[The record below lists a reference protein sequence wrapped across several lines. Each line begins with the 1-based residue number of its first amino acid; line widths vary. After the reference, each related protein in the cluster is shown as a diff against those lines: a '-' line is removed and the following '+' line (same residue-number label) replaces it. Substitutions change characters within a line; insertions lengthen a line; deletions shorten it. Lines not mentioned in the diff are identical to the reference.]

1 METKLTTWQ
10 ITLLRLGMPFP
21 EYLLKFS
28 APAVLLALLAGIFVS
43 FSTGAGLS
51 FFAKVILCLSFPA
64 VTLLGTLLYPLANTS
79 KLATEI
85 EQDMHM
91 FITRMGILSL
101 GESAERGMFDILKD
115 MGDYGALAKEVQ
127 AIETLVTKWHTNL
140 PEAARIVG
148 RQSPSPIW
156 SDFLDR
162 MSFSVEVGQPI
173 GEFMRSEQETFESQ
187 YQTLYDARL
196 EQLDTLRE
204 TFVSLTT
211 TGMLLLVV
219 SGLHLVLFQVGDGTN
234 DLIAIVI
241 RSKYV
246 LIAAAFFTILQLGA
260 WFLFTLVIPDEP
272 LFARHDFNTKIKIN
286 LRRAWIVA
294 IFLVTFETLGFL
306 WVLATTDFGSVLLSN
321 WKYYGLFMVALT
333 MSPFMLPSILV
344 QREEVRVRRRD
355 EAFPEFIRA
364 FGGTAQARSAEP
376 SAMIKAL
383 NSIDFGA
390 LSTSINQL
398 EKRLAMR
405 IDSDY
410 SWNWF
415 AADNNSMLVSRFTRV
430 FLEGSQASGEAGTV
444 GDLVSQSTATLLALR
459 NRREISAGTMRG
471 VSYGILIA
479 MIIALNI
486 TIEIVA
492 GLGEQ
497 IAEVA
502 AGLLEAGQSGDIG
515 GGGIAVGLPVLTDTA
530 GVDQNIQVFNIL
542 SSLLIIVVIV
552 VLGLITSRIKGG
564 GFTLSLGQMI
574 QMMWIAAIAS
584 GASAFV
590 LSNSVGVFTG

>member
-1 METKLTTWQ
+1 MESKLSNWQ
-10 ITLLRLGMPFP
+10 ITLLRLGMPFTQ
-21 EYLLKFS
+21 YLIIFAL
-28 APAVLLALLAGIFVS
+28 PATILALIVGGFVAYSAGTSLQLFPKLILTILFPLL
-43 FSTGAGLS
+43 TLS
-51 FFAKVILCLSFPA
+51 A
-64 VTLLGTLLYPLANTS
+64 VLLYPLSNTS

-101 GESAERGMFDILKD
+101 GEQAERGMFDILKD
-115 MGDYGALAKEVQ
+115 MKDYGALANEVQ

-173 GEFMRSEQETFESQ
+173 GEFMRSESETFESQ

-234 DLIAIVI
+234 DLIAIIIRARYVI
-241 RSKYV
+241 GASA
-246 LIAAAFFTILQLGA
+246 LFAFLQFGA

-272 LFARHDFNTKIKIN
+272 LFARHTFNTKQKIN
-286 LRRAWIVA
+286 LRRAWIA
-294 IFLVTFETLGFL
+294 ATFLVTFESLGFL
-306 WVLATTDFGSVLLSN
+306 YVLATSDFGSLLLTN
-321 WKYYGLFMVALT
+321 WKYYGLFMIALT
-333 MSPFMLPSILV
+333 MTPFLLPSILV
-344 QREEVRVRRRD
+344 SREEVKVRRRD

-383 NSIDFGA
+383 SSIDFGA
-390 LSTSINQL
+390 LSSSIDQL

-410 SWNWF
+410 SWDWF
-415 AADNNSMLVSRFTRV
+415 AADNNSMMVSRFTRV
-430 FLEGSQASGEAGTV
+430 FLEGSQSSGEAGTV
-444 GDLVSQSTATLLALR
+444 GDLVSQSTAGLLALR

-502 AGLLEAGQSGDIG
+502 AGLLSSGASGAGAGDL
-515 GGGIAVGLPVLTDTA
+515 AVGLPVLTDTA
-530 GVDQNIQVFNIL
+530 GVEQNILVFNIT
-542 SSLLIIVVIV
+542 SSFLIIVVIV
-552 VLGLITSRIKGG
+552 VLGFITARIKGG

-574 QMMWIAAIAS
+574 QMMWVAAISS
-584 GASAFV
+584 GISAFV
-590 LSNSVGVFTG
+590 LTNSVGVFTG

>member
-1 METKLTTWQ
+1 
-10 ITLLRLGMPFP
+10 MPFST
-21 EYLLKFS
+21 YLLTFTLPASILATIAGAFVAYS
-28 APAVLLALLAGIFVS
+28 AGPTLTIYWKLLFALV
-43 FSTGAGLS
+43 
-51 FFAKVILCLSFPA
+51 FP
-64 VTLLGTLLYPLANTS
+64 LLTIAGTLLYPLSNTS

-115 MGDYGALAKEVQ
+115 MGDYGALAVEVQ
-127 AIETLVTKWHTNL
+127 SIETLVSKWHTNL

-187 YQTLYDARL
+187 YKTLYDARL

-234 DLIAIVI
+234 DLIAII
-241 RSKYV
+241 LRSKYV
-246 LIAAAFFTILQLGA
+246 LLAAGFFAFLQFGA

-272 LFARHDFNTKIKIN
+272 LFARHTFNTKHKVK

-294 IFLVTFETLGFL
+294 IFLVTFESFGFIY
-306 WVLATTDFGSVLLSN
+306 VLISSDFGMLLLSN
-321 WKYYGLFMVALT
+321 WQYIGLFMVALVMT
-333 MSPFMLPSILV
+333 PFMVPSLLV
-344 QREEVRVRRRD
+344 SREEVRVRRRD
-355 EAFPEFIRA
+355 DAFPEFIRA

-383 NSIDFGA
+383 SSIDFGA
-390 LSTSINQL
+390 LSTSIEQL

-410 SWNWF
+410 SWDWF

-502 AGLLEAGQSGDIG
+502 AGLVQTGANGVGAGDL
-515 GGGIAVGLPVLTDTA
+515 AVGLPVLTDTA
-530 GVDQNIQVFNIL
+530 GVEQNILVFNVT
-542 SSLLIIVVIV
+542 SSFLIIIVIV
-552 VLGLITSRIKGG
+552 VLGFITARIKGG

-574 QMMWIAAIAS
+574 QMMWVAAIAS
-584 GASAFV
+584 GLSAFV
-590 LSNSVGVFTG
+590 LSNSVGVFT

>member
-1 METKLTTWQ
+1 MESKLSNWQ
-10 ITLLRLGMPFP
+10 ITLLRLGMPFTQ
-21 EYLLKFS
+21 YLFLF
-28 APAVLLALLAGIFVS
+28 ALPACILALIVGGFVAYSAGTSLQLFPK
-43 FSTGAGLS
+43 L
-51 FFAKVILCLSFPA
+51 IL
-64 VTLLGTLLYPLANTS
+64 TLLFPIITLTAVLLYPLSNTS

-101 GESAERGMFDILKD
+101 GEQAERGMFDILKD
-115 MGDYGALAKEVQ
+115 MKDYGALADEVQ

-173 GEFMRSEQETFESQ
+173 GEFMKSESETFESQ

-234 DLIAIVI
+234 DLIAIIIRARYVI
-241 RSKYV
+241 GASA
-246 LIAAAFFTILQLGA
+246 LFAFLQFGA

-272 LFARHDFNTKIKIN
+272 LFARHSFNTQQKIN
-286 LRRAWIVA
+286 LRRAWIA
-294 IFLVTFETLGFL
+294 ATFLVTFESLGFL
-306 WVLATTDFGSVLLSN
+306 YVLVTSDFGSLLLSN
-321 WKYYGLFMVALT
+321 WKYYGLFMIALT
-333 MSPFMLPSILV
+333 MTPFLLPSILV
-344 QREEVRVRRRD
+344 SREEVKVRRRD

-383 NSIDFGA
+383 SSIDFGA
-390 LSTSINQL
+390 LSSSIDQL

-410 SWNWF
+410 SWDWF
-415 AADNNSMLVSRFTRV
+415 AADNNSMMVSRFTRV
-430 FLEGSQASGEAGTV
+430 FLEGSQSSGEAGTV
-444 GDLVSQSTATLLALR
+444 GDLVSQSTAGLLALR

-502 AGLLEAGQSGDIG
+502 AGLLSSGASGAGAGDL
-515 GGGIAVGLPVLTDTA
+515 AVGLPVLTDTA
-530 GVDQNIQVFNIL
+530 GVEQNILVFNIT
-542 SSLLIIVVIV
+542 SSFLIIVVIV
-552 VLGLITSRIKGG
+552 VLGFITARIKGG

-574 QMMWIAAIAS
+574 QMMWVAAIAS
-584 GASAFV
+584 GLSAFV
-590 LSNSVGVFTG
+590 LTNSVGVFTG

>member
-1 METKLTTWQ
+1 MESKLSNWQ
-10 ITLLRLGMPFP
+10 ITLLRLGMPFTQ
-21 EYLLKFS
+21 YLIIFAL
-28 APAVLLALLAGIFVS
+28 PATILALIVGGFVS
-43 FSTGAGLS
+43 YSAGTSLEL
-51 FFAKVILCLSFPA
+51 FPKLILTILFPIITLAA
-64 VTLLGTLLYPLANTS
+64 VLLYPLSNTS

-101 GESAERGMFDILKD
+101 GEQAERGMFDILKD
-115 MGDYGALAKEVQ
+115 MKDYGALANEVQ

-173 GEFMRSEQETFESQ
+173 GEFMRSESETFESQ

-211 TGMLLLVV
+211 TGMILLVV

-234 DLIAIVI
+234 DLIAIIIRARYVI
-241 RSKYV
+241 GASA
-246 LIAAAFFTILQLGA
+246 LFAFLQFGA

-272 LFARHDFNTKIKIN
+272 LFARHSFNTKHKIN
-286 LRRAWIVA
+286 LRRAWIA
-294 IFLVTFETLGFL
+294 ATFLVTFESLGFL
-306 WVLATTDFGSVLLSN
+306 YVLVTSDFGSLLLTN
-321 WKYYGLFMVALT
+321 WKYYGLFMIALT
-333 MSPFMLPSILV
+333 MTPFLLPSILV
-344 QREEVRVRRRD
+344 SREEVKVRRRD

-383 NSIDFGA
+383 SSIDFGA
-390 LSTSINQL
+390 LSSSIDQL

-410 SWNWF
+410 SWDWF
-415 AADNNSMLVSRFTRV
+415 AADNNSMMVSRFTRV
-430 FLEGSQASGEAGTV
+430 FLEGSQSSGEAGTV
-444 GDLVSQSTATLLALR
+444 GDLVSQSTAGLLALR

-502 AGLLEAGQSGDIG
+502 AGLLSSSASGAGAGDL
-515 GGGIAVGLPVLTDTA
+515 AVGLPVLTDTA
-530 GVDQNIQVFNIL
+530 GVEQNILVFNMT
-542 SSLLIIVVIV
+542 SSFLIIVVIV
-552 VLGLITSRIKGG
+552 VLGFITARIKGG

-574 QMMWIAAIAS
+574 QMMWVAAIAS
-584 GASAFV
+584 GISAFV
-590 LSNSVGVFTG
+590 LTNSVGVFTG

>member
-1 METKLTTWQ
+1 MESKLSNWQ
-10 ITLLRLGMPFP
+10 ITLLRLGMPFSQ
-21 EYLLKFS
+21 YLFIFAL
-28 APAVLLALLAGIFVS
+28 PATIIALIVGGFVS
-43 FSTGAGLS
+43 YSAGTSLQL
-51 FFAKVILCLSFPA
+51 FPKLIL
-64 VTLLGTLLYPLANTS
+64 TLLFPLLTLAAVLLYPLSNTS

-101 GESAERGMFDILKD
+101 GEQAERGMFDILKD
-115 MGDYGALAKEVQ
+115 MKDYGALANEVQ

-173 GEFMRSEQETFESQ
+173 GEFMRSESETFESQ

-234 DLIAIVI
+234 DLIAIIIRARYVI
-241 RSKYV
+241 GASA
-246 LIAAAFFTILQLGA
+246 LFAFLQFGA

-272 LFARHDFNTKIKIN
+272 LFARHSFNTKHKIN
-286 LRRAWIVA
+286 LRRAWIA
-294 IFLVTFETLGFL
+294 ATFLVTFESLGFL
-306 WVLATTDFGSVLLSN
+306 YVLVTSDFGSLLLTN
-321 WKYYGLFMVALT
+321 WKYYGLFMIALT
-333 MSPFMLPSILV
+333 MTPFLLPSILV
-344 QREEVRVRRRD
+344 SREEVKVRRRD

-383 NSIDFGA
+383 SSIDFGA
-390 LSTSINQL
+390 LSSSIDQL

-410 SWNWF
+410 SWDWF
-415 AADNNSMLVSRFTRV
+415 AADNNSMMVSRFTRV
-430 FLEGSQASGEAGTV
+430 FLEGSQSSGEAGTV
-444 GDLVSQSTATLLALR
+444 GDLVSQSTAGLLALR

-502 AGLLEAGQSGDIG
+502 AGLLSSGASGAGAGDL
-515 GGGIAVGLPVLTDTA
+515 AVGLPVLTDTA
-530 GVDQNIQVFNIL
+530 GVEQNILVFNMT
-542 SSLLIIVVIV
+542 SSFLIIVVIV
-552 VLGLITSRIKGG
+552 VLGFITARIKGG

-574 QMMWIAAIAS
+574 QMMWVAAIAS
-584 GASAFV
+584 GISAFV
-590 LSNSVGVFTG
+590 LTNSVGVFTG

>member
-1 METKLTTWQ
+1 MESKLTNWQ
-10 ITLLRLGMPFP
+10 ITLLRLGMPFTQ
-21 EYLLKFS
+21 YLIIFAL
-28 APAVLLALLAGIFVS
+28 PATIIALIVGGFVS
-43 FSTGAGLS
+43 YSAGTSLQL
-51 FFAKVILCLSFPA
+51 FPKIILTILFPILTLAA
-64 VTLLGTLLYPLANTS
+64 VLLYPLSNTS

-101 GESAERGMFDILKD
+101 GEQAERGMFDILKD
-115 MGDYGALAKEVQ
+115 MKDYGALANEVQ

-173 GEFMRSEQETFESQ
+173 GEFMRSESETFESQ

-234 DLIAIVI
+234 DLIAIII
-241 RSKYV
+241 RSRYV
-246 LIAAAFFTILQLGA
+246 IGASALFAFLQFGA

-272 LFARHDFNTKIKIN
+272 LFARHTLNTRQKIN
-286 LRRAWIVA
+286 LRRAWIAATV
-294 IFLVTFETLGFL
+294 LVTFESLGFL
-306 WVLATTDFGSVLLSN
+306 YVLATSDFGSLLLTN
-321 WKYYGLFMVALT
+321 WKYYGLFMIALT
-333 MSPFMLPSILV
+333 MTPFLLPSILV
-344 QREEVRVRRRD
+344 SREEVKVRRRD

-383 NSIDFGA
+383 SSIDFGA
-390 LSTSINQL
+390 LSSSIDQL

-410 SWNWF
+410 SWDWF
-415 AADNNSMLVSRFTRV
+415 AADNNSMMVSRFTRV
-430 FLEGSQASGEAGTV
+430 FLEGSQSSGEAGTV
-444 GDLVSQSTATLLALR
+444 GDLVSQSTAGLLALR

-502 AGLLEAGQSGDIG
+502 AGLLSSGASGAGAGDL
-515 GGGIAVGLPVLTDTA
+515 AVGLPVLTDTA
-530 GVDQNIQVFNIL
+530 GVEQNILVFNIT
-542 SSLLIIVVIV
+542 SSFLIIVVIV
-552 VLGLITSRIKGG
+552 VLGFITARIKGG

-574 QMMWIAAIAS
+574 QMMWVAAISS
-584 GASAFV
+584 GISAFV
-590 LSNSVGVFTG
+590 LTNSVGVFTG

>member
-1 METKLTTWQ
+1 MESKLSNWQ
-10 ITLLRLGMPFP
+10 ITLLRLGMPFTQ
-21 EYLLKFS
+21 YLFIFAL
-28 APAVLLALLAGIFVS
+28 PASIIALIVGGFVS
-43 FSTGAGLS
+43 YSAGTSLQL
-51 FFAKVILCLSFPA
+51 FPKLIL
-64 VTLLGTLLYPLANTS
+64 TLLFPLLTLAAVILYPLSNTS

-101 GESAERGMFDILKD
+101 GEQAERGMFDILKD
-115 MGDYGALAKEVQ
+115 MKDYGALANEVQ

-173 GEFMRSEQETFESQ
+173 GEFMRSESETFESQ

-234 DLIAIVI
+234 DLIAIIIRARYVI
-241 RSKYV
+241 GASA
-246 LIAAAFFTILQLGA
+246 LFAFLQFGA

-272 LFARHDFNTKIKIN
+272 LFARHSFNTTQKIN
-286 LRRAWIVA
+286 LRRAWIA
-294 IFLVTFETLGFL
+294 ATFLVTFEFIGFL
-306 WVLATTDFGSVLLSN
+306 YVLVTSDFGSLLLTN
-321 WKYYGLFMVALT
+321 WKYYGLFMIALVMT
-333 MSPFMLPSILV
+333 PFLLPSILV
-344 QREEVRVRRRD
+344 SREEVKVRRRD

-383 NSIDFGA
+383 SSIDFGA
-390 LSTSINQL
+390 LSNSIDQL

-410 SWNWF
+410 SWDWF
-415 AADNNSMLVSRFTRV
+415 AADNNSMMVSRFTRV
-430 FLEGSQASGEAGTV
+430 FLEGSQSSGEAGTV
-444 GDLVSQSTATLLALR
+444 GDLVSQSTAGLLALR

-502 AGLLEAGQSGDIG
+502 AGLLSSGASGAGAGDL
-515 GGGIAVGLPVLTDTA
+515 AVGLPVLTDTA
-530 GVDQNIQVFNIL
+530 GVEQNIIVFNIT
-542 SSLLIIVVIV
+542 SSFLIIVVII
-552 VLGLITSRIKGG
+552 VLGFITARIKGG

-574 QMMWIAAIAS
+574 QMMWVAAIAS
-584 GASAFV
+584 GLSAFV
-590 LSNSVGVFTG
+590 LTNSVGVFTG

>member
-1 METKLTTWQ
+1 MESKLSNWQ
-10 ITLLRLGMPFP
+10 ITLLRLGMPFTQ
-21 EYLLKFS
+21 YLFLF
-28 APAVLLALLAGIFVS
+28 ALPACILALIVGGFVAYSAGTSLQLFPK
-43 FSTGAGLS
+43 L
-51 FFAKVILCLSFPA
+51 IL
-64 VTLLGTLLYPLANTS
+64 TLLFPIITLTAVLLYPLSNTS

-101 GESAERGMFDILKD
+101 GEQAERGMFDILKD
-115 MGDYGALAKEVQ
+115 MKDYGALADEVQ

-173 GEFMRSEQETFESQ
+173 GEFMKSESETFESQ

-234 DLIAIVI
+234 DLIAIIVRARYVI
-241 RSKYV
+241 GASA
-246 LIAAAFFTILQLGA
+246 LFAFLQFGA

-272 LFARHDFNTKIKIN
+272 LFARHSFNTQQKIN

-294 IFLVTFETLGFL
+294 TFLVTFESLGFL
-306 WVLATTDFGSVLLSN
+306 YVLVTSDFGSLLLSN
-321 WKYYGLFMVALT
+321 WKYYGLFMIALT
-333 MSPFMLPSILV
+333 MTPFLLPSILV
-344 QREEVRVRRRD
+344 SREEVKVRRRD

-383 NSIDFGA
+383 SSIDFGA
-390 LSTSINQL
+390 LSSSIDQL

-410 SWNWF
+410 SWDWF
-415 AADNNSMLVSRFTRV
+415 AADNNSMMVSRFTRV
-430 FLEGSQASGEAGTV
+430 FLEGSQSSGEAGTV
-444 GDLVSQSTATLLALR
+444 GDLVSQSTAGLLALR

-502 AGLLEAGQSGDIG
+502 AGLLSSGASGAGAGDL
-515 GGGIAVGLPVLTDTA
+515 AVGLPVLTDTA
-530 GVDQNIQVFNIL
+530 GVEQNILVFNIT
-542 SSLLIIVVIV
+542 SSFLIIVVIV
-552 VLGLITSRIKGG
+552 VLGFITARIKGG

-574 QMMWIAAIAS
+574 QMMWVAAIAS
-584 GASAFV
+584 GLSAFV
-590 LSNSVGVFTG
+590 LTNSVGVFTG

>member
-1 METKLTTWQ
+1 MESKLSNWQ
-10 ITLLRLGMPFP
+10 ITLLRLGMPFTQ
-21 EYLLKFS
+21 YLFLF
-28 APAVLLALLAGIFVS
+28 ALPACILALIVGGFVAYSAGTSLQLFPK
-43 FSTGAGLS
+43 L
-51 FFAKVILCLSFPA
+51 IL
-64 VTLLGTLLYPLANTS
+64 TLLFPIITLAAVLLYPLSNTS

-101 GESAERGMFDILKD
+101 GEQAERGMFDILKD
-115 MGDYGALAKEVQ
+115 MKDYGALADEVQ

-173 GEFMRSEQETFESQ
+173 GEFMKSESETFESQ

-234 DLIAIVI
+234 DLIAIIVRARYVI
-241 RSKYV
+241 GASA
-246 LIAAAFFTILQLGA
+246 LFAFLQFGA

-272 LFARHDFNTKIKIN
+272 LFARHSFNTQQKIN
-286 LRRAWIVA
+286 LRRAWIA
-294 IFLVTFETLGFL
+294 ATFLVTFESLGFL
-306 WVLATTDFGSVLLSN
+306 YVLVTSDFGSLLLSN
-321 WKYYGLFMVALT
+321 WKYYGLFMIALT
-333 MSPFMLPSILV
+333 MTPFLLPSILV
-344 QREEVRVRRRD
+344 SREEVKVRRRD

-383 NSIDFGA
+383 SSIDFGA
-390 LSTSINQL
+390 LSSSIDQL

-410 SWNWF
+410 SWDWF
-415 AADNNSMLVSRFTRV
+415 AADNNSMMVSRFTRV
-430 FLEGSQASGEAGTV
+430 FLEGSQSSGEAGTV
-444 GDLVSQSTATLLALR
+444 GDLVSQSTAGLLALR

-502 AGLLEAGQSGDIG
+502 AGLLSSGASGAGAGDL
-515 GGGIAVGLPVLTDTA
+515 AVGLPVLTDTA
-530 GVDQNIQVFNIL
+530 GVEQNILVFNIT
-542 SSLLIIVVIV
+542 SSFLIIVVIV
-552 VLGLITSRIKGG
+552 VLGFITARIKGG

-574 QMMWIAAIAS
+574 QMMWVAAIAS
-584 GASAFV
+584 GLSAFV
-590 LSNSVGVFTG
+590 LTNSVGVFTG

>member
-1 METKLTTWQ
+1 METKLSTWQ

-28 APAVLLALLAGIFVS
+28 VPAVVIAFIVGVFVA

-51 FFAKVILCLSFPA
+51 FTAKLILALFFPIL
-64 VTLLGTLLYPLANTS
+64 TFFGTLLYPLANTS

-173 GEFMRSEQETFESQ
+173 GEFMKSEQETFESQ

-241 RSKYV
+241 RSRYV
-246 LIAAAFFTILQLGA
+246 LLAAGFFTVLQLGA

-294 IFLVTFETLGFL
+294 IFLVTFYGSSNHDSIYVTLY
-306 WVLATTDFGSVLLSN
+306 SS
-321 WKYYGLFMVALT
+321 
-333 MSPFMLPSILV
+333 S
-344 QREEVRVRRRD
+344 ERR
-355 EAFPEFIRA
+355 
-364 FGGTAQARSAEP
+364 S
-376 SAMIKAL
+376 
-383 NSIDFGA
+383 
-390 LSTSINQL
+390 
-398 EKRLAMR
+398 
-405 IDSDY
+405 
-410 SWNWF
+410 
-415 AADNNSMLVSRFTRV
+415 
-430 FLEGSQASGEAGTV
+430 
-444 GDLVSQSTATLLALR
+444 
-459 NRREISAGTMRG
+459 
-471 VSYGILIA
+471 
-479 MIIALNI
+479 
-486 TIEIVA
+486 
-492 GLGEQ
+492 
-497 IAEVA
+497 
-502 AGLLEAGQSGDIG
+502 
-515 GGGIAVGLPVLTDTA
+515 
-530 GVDQNIQVFNIL
+530 
-542 SSLLIIVVIV
+542 
-552 VLGLITSRIKGG
+552 
-564 GFTLSLGQMI
+564 
-574 QMMWIAAIAS
+574 
-584 GASAFV
+584 
-590 LSNSVGVFTG
+590 

>member
-1 METKLTTWQ
+1 MESKLTNWQ
-10 ITLLRLGMPFP
+10 ITLLRLGMPFTQ
-21 EYLLKFS
+21 YLIIFALPATIIALIVGGFVAYS
-28 APAVLLALLAGIFVS
+28 AGTSLQLFPKLILTIFFPILTMAAV
-43 FSTGAGLS
+43 
-51 FFAKVILCLSFPA
+51 
-64 VTLLGTLLYPLANTS
+64 LLYPLSNTS

-101 GESAERGMFDILKD
+101 GEQAERGMFDILKD
-115 MGDYGALAKEVQ
+115 MKDYGALANEVQ

-173 GEFMRSEQETFESQ
+173 GEFMRSESETFESQ

-234 DLIAIVI
+234 DLIAIIVRARYVI
-241 RSKYV
+241 GASA
-246 LIAAAFFTILQLGA
+246 LFAFLQLGA

-272 LFARHDFNTKIKIN
+272 LFARHSFNTKQKIN
-286 LRRAWIVA
+286 LRRAWIA
-294 IFLVTFETLGFL
+294 ATFLVTFESLGFL
-306 WVLATTDFGSVLLSN
+306 YVLVTSDFGSLLLTN
-321 WKYYGLFMVALT
+321 WKYYGLFMIALT
-333 MSPFMLPSILV
+333 MTPFLLPSILV
-344 QREEVRVRRRD
+344 SREEVKVRRRD

-383 NSIDFGA
+383 SSIDFGA
-390 LSTSINQL
+390 LSSSIDQL

-410 SWNWF
+410 SWDWF
-415 AADNNSMLVSRFTRV
+415 AADNNSMMVSRFTRV
-430 FLEGSQASGEAGTV
+430 FLEGSQSSGEAGTV
-444 GDLVSQSTATLLALR
+444 GDLVSQSTAGLLALR

-502 AGLLEAGQSGDIG
+502 AGLLSSGASGAGAGDL
-515 GGGIAVGLPVLTDTA
+515 AVGLPVLTDTA
-530 GVDQNIQVFNIL
+530 GVEQNILVFNIT
-542 SSLLIIVVIV
+542 SSFLIIVVIV
-552 VLGLITSRIKGG
+552 VLGFITARIKGG

-574 QMMWIAAIAS
+574 QMMWVAAIAS
-584 GASAFV
+584 GISAFV
-590 LSNSVGVFTG
+590 LTNSVGVFTG

>member
-1 METKLTTWQ
+1 MESKLTNWQ
-10 ITLLRLGMPFP
+10 ITLLRLGMPFTQ
-21 EYLLKFS
+21 YLFLF
-28 APAVLLALLAGIFVS
+28 ALPACILALIVGGFVAYSAGTSLQLFPK
-43 FSTGAGLS
+43 L
-51 FFAKVILCLSFPA
+51 IL
-64 VTLLGTLLYPLANTS
+64 TLLFPIITLTAVLLYPLSNTS

-101 GESAERGMFDILKD
+101 GEQAERGMFDILKD
-115 MGDYGALAKEVQ
+115 MKDYGALADEVQ

-173 GEFMRSEQETFESQ
+173 GEFMKSESETFESQ

-234 DLIAIVI
+234 DLIAIIVRARYVI
-241 RSKYV
+241 GASA
-246 LIAAAFFTILQLGA
+246 LFAFLQFGA

-272 LFARHDFNTKIKIN
+272 LFARHSFNTQQKIN
-286 LRRAWIVA
+286 LRRAWIA
-294 IFLVTFETLGFL
+294 ATFLVTFESLGFL
-306 WVLATTDFGSVLLSN
+306 YVLVTSDFGSLLLSN
-321 WKYYGLFMVALT
+321 WKYYGLFMIALT
-333 MSPFMLPSILV
+333 MTPFLLPSILV
-344 QREEVRVRRRD
+344 SREEVKVRRRD

-383 NSIDFGA
+383 SSIDFGA
-390 LSTSINQL
+390 LSSSIDQL

-410 SWNWF
+410 SWDWF
-415 AADNNSMLVSRFTRV
+415 AADNNSMMVSRFTRV
-430 FLEGSQASGEAGTV
+430 FLEGSQSSGEAGTV
-444 GDLVSQSTATLLALR
+444 GDLVSQSTAGLLALR

-502 AGLLEAGQSGDIG
+502 AGLLSSGASGAGAGDL
-515 GGGIAVGLPVLTDTA
+515 AVGLPVLTDTA
-530 GVDQNIQVFNIL
+530 GVEQNILVFNIT
-542 SSLLIIVVIV
+542 SSFLIIVVIV
-552 VLGLITSRIKGG
+552 VLGFITARIKGG

-574 QMMWIAAIAS
+574 QMMWVAAIAS
-584 GASAFV
+584 GLSAFV
-590 LSNSVGVFTG
+590 LTNSVGVFTG

>member
-1 METKLTTWQ
+1 MESKLSNWQ
-10 ITLLRLGMPFP
+10 ITLLRLGMPFTQ
-21 EYLLKFS
+21 YLIIFAL
-28 APAVLLALLAGIFVS
+28 PATILALIVGGFVAYSAGTSLQLFPKLILTILFPLL
-43 FSTGAGLS
+43 TLS
-51 FFAKVILCLSFPA
+51 A
-64 VTLLGTLLYPLANTS
+64 VLLYPLSNTS

-101 GESAERGMFDILKD
+101 GEQAERGMFDILKD
-115 MGDYGALAKEVQ
+115 MKDYGALANEVQ

-173 GEFMRSEQETFESQ
+173 GEFMRSESETFESQ

-234 DLIAIVI
+234 DLIAIII
-241 RSKYV
+241 RSRYV
-246 LIAAAFFTILQLGA
+246 IGASALFAFLQFGA

-272 LFARHDFNTKIKIN
+272 LFARHSFNTKQKIN
-286 LRRAWIVA
+286 LRRAWIA
-294 IFLVTFETLGFL
+294 ATFLVTFESLGFL
-306 WVLATTDFGSVLLSN
+306 YVLATSDFGSLLLTN
-321 WKYYGLFMVALT
+321 WKYYGLFMIALT
-333 MSPFMLPSILV
+333 MTPFLLPSILV
-344 QREEVRVRRRD
+344 SREEVKVRRRD

-383 NSIDFGA
+383 SSIDFGA
-390 LSTSINQL
+390 LSSSIDQL

-410 SWNWF
+410 SWDWF
-415 AADNNSMLVSRFTRV
+415 AADNNSMMVSRFTRV
-430 FLEGSQASGEAGTV
+430 FLEGSQSSGEAGTV
-444 GDLVSQSTATLLALR
+444 GDLVSQSTAGLLALR

-502 AGLLEAGQSGDIG
+502 AGLLSSGASGAGAGDL
-515 GGGIAVGLPVLTDTA
+515 AVGLPVLTDTA
-530 GVDQNIQVFNIL
+530 GVEQNILVFNIT
-542 SSLLIIVVIV
+542 SSFLIIVVIV
-552 VLGLITSRIKGG
+552 VLGFITARIKGG

-574 QMMWIAAIAS
+574 QMMWVAAISS
-584 GASAFV
+584 GISAFV
-590 LSNSVGVFTG
+590 LTNSVGVFTG

>member
-1 METKLTTWQ
+1 MESKLTNWQ
-10 ITLLRLGMPFP
+10 ITLLRLGMPFTQ
-21 EYLLKFS
+21 YLFLF
-28 APAVLLALLAGIFVS
+28 ALPACILALIVGGFVAYSAGTSLQLFPK
-43 FSTGAGLS
+43 L
-51 FFAKVILCLSFPA
+51 IL
-64 VTLLGTLLYPLANTS
+64 TLLFPIITLTAVLLYPLSNTS

-101 GESAERGMFDILKD
+101 GEQAERGMFDILKD
-115 MGDYGALAKEVQ
+115 MKDYGALADEVQ

-173 GEFMRSEQETFESQ
+173 GEFMKSESETFESQ

-234 DLIAIVI
+234 DLIAIII
-241 RSKYV
+241 RAKYV
-246 LIAAAFFTILQLGA
+246 IGASALFALLQFGA

-272 LFARHDFNTKIKIN
+272 LFARHSFNTQQKIN
-286 LRRAWIVA
+286 LRRAWIA
-294 IFLVTFETLGFL
+294 ATFLVTFESLGFL
-306 WVLATTDFGSVLLSN
+306 YVLVTSDFGSLLLSN
-321 WKYYGLFMVALT
+321 WKYYGLFMIALT
-333 MSPFMLPSILV
+333 MTPFLLPSILV
-344 QREEVRVRRRD
+344 SREEVKVRRRD

-383 NSIDFGA
+383 SSIDFGA
-390 LSTSINQL
+390 LSSSIEQL

-410 SWNWF
+410 SWDWF
-415 AADNNSMLVSRFTRV
+415 AADNNSMMVSRFTRV
-430 FLEGSQASGEAGTV
+430 FLEGSQSSGEAGTV
-444 GDLVSQSTATLLALR
+444 GDLVSQSTAGLLALR

-502 AGLLEAGQSGDIG
+502 AGLLSSGASGAGAGDL
-515 GGGIAVGLPVLTDTA
+515 AVGLPVLTDTA
-530 GVDQNIQVFNIL
+530 GVEQNILVFNIT
-542 SSLLIIVVIV
+542 SSFLIIVVIV
-552 VLGLITSRIKGG
+552 VLGFITARIKGG

-574 QMMWIAAIAS
+574 QMMWVAAIAS
-584 GASAFV
+584 GLSAFV
-590 LSNSVGVFTG
+590 LTNSVGVFTG

>member
-1 METKLTTWQ
+1 MESKLSNWQ
-10 ITLLRLGMPFP
+10 ITLLRLGMPFTQ
-21 EYLLKFS
+21 YLFLF
-28 APAVLLALLAGIFVS
+28 ALPACILALIVGGFVAYSAGTSLQLFPK
-43 FSTGAGLS
+43 L
-51 FFAKVILCLSFPA
+51 IL
-64 VTLLGTLLYPLANTS
+64 TLLFPIITLTAVLLYPLSNTS

-101 GESAERGMFDILKD
+101 GEQAERGMFDILKD
-115 MGDYGALAKEVQ
+115 MKDYGALADEVQ

-173 GEFMRSEQETFESQ
+173 GEFMKSESETFESQ

-234 DLIAIVI
+234 DLIAIIVRARYVI
-241 RSKYV
+241 GASA
-246 LIAAAFFTILQLGA
+246 LFAFLQFGA

-272 LFARHDFNTKIKIN
+272 LFARHSFNTQQKIN
-286 LRRAWIVA
+286 LRRAWIA
-294 IFLVTFETLGFL
+294 ATFLVTFESLGFL
-306 WVLATTDFGSVLLSN
+306 YVLVTSDFGSLLLSN
-321 WKYYGLFMVALT
+321 WKYYGLFMIALT
-333 MSPFMLPSILV
+333 MTPFLLPSILV
-344 QREEVRVRRRD
+344 SREEVKVRRRD

-383 NSIDFGA
+383 SSIDFGA
-390 LSTSINQL
+390 LSSSIDQL

-410 SWNWF
+410 SWDWF
-415 AADNNSMLVSRFTRV
+415 AADNNSMMVSRFTRV
-430 FLEGSQASGEAGTV
+430 FLEGSQSSGEAGTV
-444 GDLVSQSTATLLALR
+444 GDLVSQSTAGLLPLR

-502 AGLLEAGQSGDIG
+502 AGLLSSGASGAGAGDL
-515 GGGIAVGLPVLTDTA
+515 AVGLPVLTDTA
-530 GVDQNIQVFNIL
+530 GVEQNILVFNIT
-542 SSLLIIVVIV
+542 SSFLIIVVIV
-552 VLGLITSRIKGG
+552 VLGFITARIKGG

-574 QMMWIAAIAS
+574 QMMWVAAIAS
-584 GASAFV
+584 GLSAFV
-590 LSNSVGVFTG
+590 LTNSVGVFTG

>member
-1 METKLTTWQ
+1 MESKLSTWQ
-10 ITLLRLGMPFP
+10 ITLLRLGMPFTQ
-21 EYLLKFS
+21 YLFTFALPASIIALIVGGFVAYS
-28 APAVLLALLAGIFVS
+28 AGDSLALFPKLALTFLFPLFTLTGI
-43 FSTGAGLS
+43 
-51 FFAKVILCLSFPA
+51 
-64 VTLLGTLLYPLANTS
+64 LLYPLSNTS

-101 GESAERGMFDILKD
+101 GEQAERGMFDILKD
-115 MGDYGALAKEVQ
+115 MSDYGALAKEVQ
-127 AIETLVTKWHTNL
+127 AIETLVDKWHTNL

-173 GEFMRSEQETFESQ
+173 GEFMRSESETFESQ

-234 DLIAIVI
+234 DLIAILL

-246 LIAAAFFTILQLGA
+246 IAASALFAFLQIGA

-272 LFARHDFNTKIKIN
+272 LFSRHTFNTKQRIN
-286 LRRAWIVA
+286 LRRSWIVA
-294 IFLVTFETLGFL
+294 IFLVTFEVLGFFY
-306 WVLATTDFGSVLLSN
+306 VLITSDFGSLLLTN
-321 WKYYGLFMVALT
+321 WKYYGLFMIALT
-333 MSPFMLPSILV
+333 MTPFLLPSILV
-344 QREEVRVRRRD
+344 SREEVRVRRRD

-383 NSIDFGA
+383 SSIDFGA
-390 LSTSINQL
+390 LSSSIDQL

-410 SWNWF
+410 SWDWF
-415 AADNNSMLVSRFTRV
+415 AADNNSMMVSRFTRV
-430 FLEGSQASGEAGTV
+430 FLEGSQSSGEAGTV

-502 AGLLEAGQSGDIG
+502 AGLVSAGQSGAGAGDL
-515 GGGIAVGLPVLTDTA
+515 AVGLPVLTDTA
-530 GVDQNIQVFNIL
+530 GVEQNILVFNVM
-542 SSLLIIVVIV
+542 SSFLIIVVIV
-552 VLGLITSRIKGG
+552 VLGFITSRIKGG

-574 QMMWIAAIAS
+574 QMMWVAAIAS
-584 GASAFV
+584 GMSAFV

>member
-1 METKLTTWQ
+1 MESKLSNWQ
-10 ITLLRLGMPFP
+10 ITLLRLGMPFTQ
-21 EYLLKFS
+21 YLIIFAL
-28 APAVLLALLAGIFVS
+28 PATILALIVGGFVS
-43 FSTGAGLS
+43 YSAGTSLEL
-51 FFAKVILCLSFPA
+51 FPKLILTILFPIITLAA
-64 VTLLGTLLYPLANTS
+64 VLLYPLSNTS

-101 GESAERGMFDILKD
+101 GEQAERGMFDILKD
-115 MGDYGALAKEVQ
+115 MKDYGALANEVQ

-173 GEFMRSEQETFESQ
+173 GEFMRSESETFESQ

-234 DLIAIVI
+234 DLIAIIIRARYVI
-241 RSKYV
+241 GASA
-246 LIAAAFFTILQLGA
+246 LFAFLQFGA

-272 LFARHDFNTKIKIN
+272 LFARHSFNTKHKIN
-286 LRRAWIVA
+286 LRRAWIA
-294 IFLVTFETLGFL
+294 ATFLVTFESLGFL
-306 WVLATTDFGSVLLSN
+306 YVLVTSDFGSLLLTN
-321 WKYYGLFMVALT
+321 WKYYGLFMIALT
-333 MSPFMLPSILV
+333 MTPFLLPSILV
-344 QREEVRVRRRD
+344 SREEVKVRRRD

-383 NSIDFGA
+383 SSIDFGA
-390 LSTSINQL
+390 LSSSINQL

-410 SWNWF
+410 SWDWF
-415 AADNNSMLVSRFTRV
+415 AADNNSMMVSRFTRV
-430 FLEGSQASGEAGTV
+430 FLEGSQSSGEAGTV
-444 GDLVSQSTATLLALR
+444 GDLVSQSTAGLLALR

-502 AGLLEAGQSGDIG
+502 AGLLSSGASGAGAGDL
-515 GGGIAVGLPVLTDTA
+515 AVGLPVLTDTA
-530 GVDQNIQVFNIL
+530 GVEQNILVFNMT
-542 SSLLIIVVIV
+542 SSFLIIVVIV
-552 VLGLITSRIKGG
+552 VLGFITARIKGG

-574 QMMWIAAIAS
+574 QMMWVAAIAS
-584 GASAFV
+584 GISAFV
-590 LSNSVGVFTG
+590 LTNSVGVFTG

>member
-1 METKLTTWQ
+1 MESKLTNWQ
-10 ITLLRLGMPFP
+10 ITLLRLGMPFTQ
-21 EYLLKFS
+21 YLFLF
-28 APAVLLALLAGIFVS
+28 ALPACILALIVGGFVAYSAGTSLQLFPK
-43 FSTGAGLS
+43 L
-51 FFAKVILCLSFPA
+51 IL
-64 VTLLGTLLYPLANTS
+64 TLLFPIITLTAVLLYPLSNTS

-101 GESAERGMFDILKD
+101 GEQAERGMFDILKD
-115 MGDYGALAKEVQ
+115 MKDYGSLANEVQ

-173 GEFMRSEQETFESQ
+173 GEFMKSESETFESQ

-234 DLIAIVI
+234 DLIAIII
-241 RSKYV
+241 RAKYV
-246 LIAAAFFTILQLGA
+246 IGASALFALLQFGA

-272 LFARHDFNTKIKIN
+272 LFARHSFNTQQKIN
-286 LRRAWIVA
+286 LRRAWIA
-294 IFLVTFETLGFL
+294 ATFLVTFESLGFL
-306 WVLATTDFGSVLLSN
+306 YVLVTSDFGSLLLSN
-321 WKYYGLFMVALT
+321 WKYYGLFMIALT
-333 MSPFMLPSILV
+333 MTPFLLPSILV
-344 QREEVRVRRRD
+344 SREEVKVRRRD

-383 NSIDFGA
+383 SSIDFGA
-390 LSTSINQL
+390 LSSSIDQL

-410 SWNWF
+410 SWDWF
-415 AADNNSMLVSRFTRV
+415 AADNNSMMVSRFTRV
-430 FLEGSQASGEAGTV
+430 FLEGSQSSGEAGTV
-444 GDLVSQSTATLLALR
+444 GDLVSQSTAGLLALR

-502 AGLLEAGQSGDIG
+502 AGLLSSGASGAGAGDL
-515 GGGIAVGLPVLTDTA
+515 AVGLPVLTDTA
-530 GVDQNIQVFNIL
+530 GVEQNILVFNIT
-542 SSLLIIVVIV
+542 SSFLIIVVIV
-552 VLGLITSRIKGG
+552 VLGFITARIKGG

-574 QMMWIAAIAS
+574 QMMWVAAIAS
-584 GASAFV
+584 GLSAFV
-590 LSNSVGVFTG
+590 LTNSVGVFTG

>member
-1 METKLTTWQ
+1 MESKLTNWQ
-10 ITLLRLGMPFP
+10 ITLLRLGMPFTQ
-21 EYLLKFS
+21 YLFLF
-28 APAVLLALLAGIFVS
+28 ALPACILALIVGGFVAYSAGTSLQLFPK
-43 FSTGAGLS
+43 L
-51 FFAKVILCLSFPA
+51 IL
-64 VTLLGTLLYPLANTS
+64 TLLFPIITLTAVLLYPLSNTS

-101 GESAERGMFDILKD
+101 GEQAERGMFDILKD
-115 MGDYGALAKEVQ
+115 MKDYGSLANEVQ

-173 GEFMRSEQETFESQ
+173 GEFMKSESETFESQ

-234 DLIAIVI
+234 DLIAIII
-241 RSKYV
+241 RAKYV
-246 LIAAAFFTILQLGA
+246 IGASALFALLQFGA

-272 LFARHDFNTKIKIN
+272 LFARHSFNTQQKIN
-286 LRRAWIVA
+286 LRRAWIA
-294 IFLVTFETLGFL
+294 ATFLVTFESLGFL
-306 WVLATTDFGSVLLSN
+306 YVLVTSDFGSLLLSN
-321 WKYYGLFMVALT
+321 WKYYGLFMIALT
-333 MSPFMLPSILV
+333 MTPFLLPSILV
-344 QREEVRVRRRD
+344 SREEVKVRRRD

-383 NSIDFGA
+383 SSIDFGA
-390 LSTSINQL
+390 LSSSIEQL

-410 SWNWF
+410 SWDWF
-415 AADNNSMLVSRFTRV
+415 AADNNSMMVSRFTRV
-430 FLEGSQASGEAGTV
+430 FLEGSQSSGEAGTV
-444 GDLVSQSTATLLALR
+444 GDLVSQSTAGLLALR

-502 AGLLEAGQSGDIG
+502 AGLLSSGASGAGAGDL
-515 GGGIAVGLPVLTDTA
+515 AVGLPVLTDTA
-530 GVDQNIQVFNIL
+530 GVEQNILVFNIT
-542 SSLLIIVVIV
+542 SSFLIIVVIV
-552 VLGLITSRIKGG
+552 VLGFITARIKGG

-574 QMMWIAAIAS
+574 QMMWVAAIAS
-584 GASAFV
+584 GLSAFV
-590 LSNSVGVFTG
+590 LTNSVGVFTG

>member
-1 METKLTTWQ
+1 MESKLSNWQ
-10 ITLLRLGMPFP
+10 ITLLRLGMPFTQ
-21 EYLLKFS
+21 YLIIFAL
-28 APAVLLALLAGIFVS
+28 PATILALIVGGFVS
-43 FSTGAGLS
+43 YSAGTSLEL
-51 FFAKVILCLSFPA
+51 FPKLILTILFPIITLAA
-64 VTLLGTLLYPLANTS
+64 VLLYPLSNTS

-101 GESAERGMFDILKD
+101 GEQAERGMFDILKD
-115 MGDYGALAKEVQ
+115 MKDYGALANEVQ

-173 GEFMRSEQETFESQ
+173 GEFMRSESETFESQ

-234 DLIAIVI
+234 DLIAIIIRARYVI
-241 RSKYV
+241 GASA
-246 LIAAAFFTILQLGA
+246 LFAFLQFGA

-272 LFARHDFNTKIKIN
+272 LFARHSFNTKHKIN
-286 LRRAWIVA
+286 LRRAWIA
-294 IFLVTFETLGFL
+294 ATFLVTFESLGFL
-306 WVLATTDFGSVLLSN
+306 YVLVTSDFGSLLLTN
-321 WKYYGLFMVALT
+321 WKYYGLFMIALT
-333 MSPFMLPSILV
+333 MTPFLLPSILV
-344 QREEVRVRRRD
+344 SREEVKVRRRD

-383 NSIDFGA
+383 SSIDFGA
-390 LSTSINQL
+390 LSSSIDQL

-410 SWNWF
+410 SWDWF
-415 AADNNSMLVSRFTRV
+415 AADNNSMMVSRFTRV
-430 FLEGSQASGEAGTV
+430 FLEGSQSSGEAGTV
-444 GDLVSQSTATLLALR
+444 GDLVSQSTAGLLALR

-502 AGLLEAGQSGDIG
+502 AGLLSPGASGAGAGDL
-515 GGGIAVGLPVLTDTA
+515 AVGLPVLTDTA
-530 GVDQNIQVFNIL
+530 GVEQNILVFNMT
-542 SSLLIIVVIV
+542 SSFLIIVVIV
-552 VLGLITSRIKGG
+552 VLGFITARIKGG

-574 QMMWIAAIAS
+574 QMMWVAAIAS
-584 GASAFV
+584 GISAFV
-590 LSNSVGVFTG
+590 LTNSVGVFTG

>member
-1 METKLTTWQ
+1 MESKLSNWQ
-10 ITLLRLGMPFP
+10 ITLLRLGMPFTQ
-21 EYLLKFS
+21 YLIIFAL
-28 APAVLLALLAGIFVS
+28 PATILALIVGGFVS
-43 FSTGAGLS
+43 YSAGTSLEL
-51 FFAKVILCLSFPA
+51 FPKLILTILFPIITLAA
-64 VTLLGTLLYPLANTS
+64 VLLYPLSNTS

-101 GESAERGMFDILKD
+101 GEQAERGMFDILKD
-115 MGDYGALAKEVQ
+115 MKDYGALANEVQ

-173 GEFMRSEQETFESQ
+173 GEFMRSESETFESQ

-234 DLIAIVI
+234 DLIAIIIRARYVI
-241 RSKYV
+241 GASA
-246 LIAAAFFTILQLGA
+246 LFAFLQFGA

-272 LFARHDFNTKIKIN
+272 LFARHSFNTKHKIN
-286 LRRAWIVA
+286 LRRAWIA
-294 IFLVTFETLGFL
+294 ATFLVTFESLGFL
-306 WVLATTDFGSVLLSN
+306 YVLVTSDFGSLLLTN
-321 WKYYGLFMVALT
+321 WKYYGLFMIALT
-333 MSPFMLPSILV
+333 MTPFLLPSILV
-344 QREEVRVRRRD
+344 SREEVKVRRRD

-383 NSIDFGA
+383 SSIDFGA
-390 LSTSINQL
+390 LSSSIDQL

-410 SWNWF
+410 SWDWF
-415 AADNNSMLVSRFTRV
+415 AADNNSMMVSRFTRV
-430 FLEGSQASGEAGTV
+430 FLEGSQSSGEAGTV
-444 GDLVSQSTATLLALR
+444 GDLVSQSTAGLLALR

-502 AGLLEAGQSGDIG
+502 AGLLSSGASGAGAGDL
-515 GGGIAVGLPVLTDTA
+515 AVGLPVLTDTA
-530 GVDQNIQVFNIL
+530 GVEQNILVFNMT
-542 SSLLIIVVIV
+542 SSFLIIVVIV
-552 VLGLITSRIKGG
+552 VLGFITARIKGG

-574 QMMWIAAIAS
+574 QMMWVAAIAS
-584 GASAFV
+584 GISAFV
-590 LSNSVGVFTG
+590 LTNSVGVFTG

>member
-1 METKLTTWQ
+1 MESKLSNWQ
-10 ITLLRLGMPFP
+10 ITLLRLGMPFTQ
-21 EYLLKFS
+21 YLIIFAL
-28 APAVLLALLAGIFVS
+28 PATILALIVGGFVAYSAGTSLQLFPKLILTILFPIL
-43 FSTGAGLS
+43 TLS
-51 FFAKVILCLSFPA
+51 A
-64 VTLLGTLLYPLANTS
+64 VLLYPLSNTS

-101 GESAERGMFDILKD
+101 GEQAERGMFDILKD
-115 MGDYGALAKEVQ
+115 MKDYGALANEVQ

-173 GEFMRSEQETFESQ
+173 GEFMRSESETFESQ

-234 DLIAIVI
+234 DLIAIIIRARYVI
-241 RSKYV
+241 GASA
-246 LIAAAFFTILQLGA
+246 LFAFLQFGA

-272 LFARHDFNTKIKIN
+272 LFARHTFNTKQKIN
-286 LRRAWIVA
+286 LRRAWIA
-294 IFLVTFETLGFL
+294 ATFLVTFESLGFL
-306 WVLATTDFGSVLLSN
+306 YVLATSDFGSLLLTN
-321 WKYYGLFMVALT
+321 WKYYGLFMIALT
-333 MSPFMLPSILV
+333 MTPFLLPSILV
-344 QREEVRVRRRD
+344 SREEVKVRRRD

-383 NSIDFGA
+383 SSIDFGA
-390 LSTSINQL
+390 LSSSIDQL

-410 SWNWF
+410 SWDWF
-415 AADNNSMLVSRFTRV
+415 AADNNSMMVSRFTRV
-430 FLEGSQASGEAGTV
+430 FLEGSQSSGEAGTV
-444 GDLVSQSTATLLALR
+444 GDLVSQSTAGLLALR

-502 AGLLEAGQSGDIG
+502 AGLLSSGASGAGAGDL
-515 GGGIAVGLPVLTDTA
+515 AVGLPVLTDTA
-530 GVDQNIQVFNIL
+530 GVEQNILVFNIT
-542 SSLLIIVVIV
+542 SSFLIIVVIV
-552 VLGLITSRIKGG
+552 VLGFITARIKGG

-574 QMMWIAAIAS
+574 QMMWVAAISS
-584 GASAFV
+584 GISAFV
-590 LSNSVGVFTG
+590 LTNSVGVFTG

>member
-1 METKLTTWQ
+1 MESKLSNWQ
-10 ITLLRLGMPFP
+10 ITLLRLGMPFTQ
-21 EYLLKFS
+21 YLIIFAL
-28 APAVLLALLAGIFVS
+28 PATILALIVGGFVS
-43 FSTGAGLS
+43 YSAGTSLEL
-51 FFAKVILCLSFPA
+51 FPKLILTILFPIITLAA
-64 VTLLGTLLYPLANTS
+64 VLLYPLSNTS

-101 GESAERGMFDILKD
+101 GEQAERGMFDILKD
-115 MGDYGALAKEVQ
+115 MKDYGALANEVQ

-173 GEFMRSEQETFESQ
+173 GEFMRSESETFESQ

-234 DLIAIVI
+234 DLIAIII
-241 RSKYV
+241 RSRYV
-246 LIAAAFFTILQLGA
+246 IGASALFAFLQFGA

-272 LFARHDFNTKIKIN
+272 LFARHSFNTKHKIN

-294 IFLVTFETLGFL
+294 TFLVTFESLGFL
-306 WVLATTDFGSVLLSN
+306 YVLVTSDFGSLLLTN
-321 WKYYGLFMVALT
+321 WKYYGLFMIALT
-333 MSPFMLPSILV
+333 MTPFLLPSILV
-344 QREEVRVRRRD
+344 SREEVKVRRRD

-383 NSIDFGA
+383 SSIDFGA
-390 LSTSINQL
+390 LSSSIDQL

-410 SWNWF
+410 SWDWF
-415 AADNNSMLVSRFTRV
+415 AADNNSMMVSRFTRV
-430 FLEGSQASGEAGTV
+430 FLEGSQSSGEAGTV
-444 GDLVSQSTATLLALR
+444 GDLVSQSTAGLLALR

-502 AGLLEAGQSGDIG
+502 AGLLSSGASGAGAGDL
-515 GGGIAVGLPVLTDTA
+515 AVGLPVLTDTA
-530 GVDQNIQVFNIL
+530 GVEQNILVFNMT
-542 SSLLIIVVIV
+542 SSFLIIVVIV
-552 VLGLITSRIKGG
+552 VLGFITARIKGG

-574 QMMWIAAIAS
+574 QMMWVAAIAS
-584 GASAFV
+584 GISAFV
-590 LSNSVGVFTG
+590 LTNSVGVFTG

>member
-1 METKLTTWQ
+1 MESKLSNWQ
-10 ITLLRLGMPFP
+10 ITLLRLGMPFTQ
-21 EYLLKFS
+21 YLFLF
-28 APAVLLALLAGIFVS
+28 ALPACILALIVGGFVAYSAGTSLQLFPK
-43 FSTGAGLS
+43 L
-51 FFAKVILCLSFPA
+51 IL
-64 VTLLGTLLYPLANTS
+64 TLLFPIITLTAVLLYPLSNTS

-101 GESAERGMFDILKD
+101 GEQAERGMFDILKD
-115 MGDYGALAKEVQ
+115 MKDYGALADEVQ

-173 GEFMRSEQETFESQ
+173 GEFMKSESETFESQ

-234 DLIAIVI
+234 DLIAIIVRARYVI
-241 RSKYV
+241 GASA
-246 LIAAAFFTILQLGA
+246 LFAFLQFGA

-272 LFARHDFNTKIKIN
+272 LFARHSFNTQQKIN
-286 LRRAWIVA
+286 LRRAWIA
-294 IFLVTFETLGFL
+294 ATFLVTFESLGFL
-306 WVLATTDFGSVLLSN
+306 YVLVTSDFGSLLLSN
-321 WKYYGLFMVALT
+321 WKYYGLFMIALT
-333 MSPFMLPSILV
+333 MTPFLLPSILV
-344 QREEVRVRRRD
+344 SREEVKVRRRD

-383 NSIDFGA
+383 SSIDFGA
-390 LSTSINQL
+390 LSSSIDQL

-410 SWNWF
+410 SWDWF
-415 AADNNSMLVSRFTRV
+415 AADNNSMMVSRFTRV
-430 FLEGSQASGEAGTV
+430 FLEGSQSSGEAGTV
-444 GDLVSQSTATLLALR
+444 GDLVSQSTAGLLALR

-502 AGLLEAGQSGDIG
+502 AGLLSSGASGAGAGDL
-515 GGGIAVGLPVLTDTA
+515 AVGLPVLTDTA
-530 GVDQNIQVFNIL
+530 GVEQNILVFNIT
-542 SSLLIIVVIV
+542 SSFLIIVVIV
-552 VLGLITSRIKGG
+552 VLGFITARIKGG

-574 QMMWIAAIAS
+574 QMMWVAAIAS
-584 GASAFV
+584 GLSAFV
-590 LSNSVGVFTG
+590 LTNSVGVFTG

>member
-1 METKLTTWQ
+1 MESKLTTWQ
-10 ITLLRLGMPFP
+10 ITLLRLGMPFSQ
-21 EYLLKFS
+21 YLLIF
-28 APAVLLALLAGIFVS
+28 ALPATLLAIIVGGYVSYSAGTSLAIFPKLIITLL
-43 FSTGAGLS
+43 
-51 FFAKVILCLSFPA
+51 FPLI
-64 VTLLGTLLYPLANTS
+64 TLLGVLLYPLSNTS
-79 KLATEI
+79 KLATSI

-101 GESAERGMFDILKD
+101 GEQAERGMFDILKD
-115 MGDYGALAKEVQ
+115 MGDYGALAEEVQ
-127 AIETLVTKWHTNL
+127 SIETLVSKWHTNL

-173 GEFMRSEQETFESQ
+173 GDFMKSEQETFESQ
-187 YQTLYDARL
+187 YKTLYDARL

-246 LIAAAFFTILQLGA
+246 LGASALFAFLQFGA

-272 LFARHDFNTKIKIN
+272 LFARHSFNTKQKIN
-286 LRRAWIVA
+286 LRRAWIIA
-294 IFLVTFETLGFL
+294 SFLVFFESIGFIY
-306 WVLATTDFGSVLLSN
+306 VLTTSNFGSLLLEN
-321 WKYYGLFMVALT
+321 WKFIGLFMIALT
-333 MSPFMLPSILV
+333 MTPLMLPSFLV
-344 QREEVRVRRRD
+344 SREEIKVRRRD

-383 NSIDFGA
+383 SSIDFGA
-390 LSTSINQL
+390 LSSSIEQL

-410 SWNWF
+410 SWDWF
-415 AADNNSMLVSRFTRV
+415 AADNNSMMVSRFTRV
-430 FLEGSQASGEAGTV
+430 FLEGSQSSGEAGTV

-459 NRREISAGTMRG
+459 HRREISAGTMKS

-502 AGLLEAGQSGDIG
+502 AGLVQAGTDGAAGDL
-515 GGGIAVGLPVLTDTA
+515 AVGLPVLTDTA
-530 GVDQNIQVFNIL
+530 GVQQNILVFNIT
-542 SSLLIIVVIV
+542 SSFLIIVVIV
-552 VLGLITSRIKGG
+552 VLGFITARIKGG

-574 QMMWIAAIAS
+574 QMMWVAAIAS
-584 GASAFV
+584 GLSAFV
-590 LSNSVGVFTG
+590 LTNTVGIFTG